1 MDGTAL
7 SAFNDQPLC
16 TGVVCT
22 PSLLESPGPAQ
33 CTYKEHCCLSGKKF
47 RFGGKRKEKEC
58 GRETE
63 IWFFQARRRYL
74 NSVGRSTVWN
84 GDGFRFAIT
93 QSRQS
98 AKYAFFSFILHHFY
112 ETFVS
117 RQLARALGSH
127 PVGLA
132 DLLLNLKKNES
143 SSAVWPGRKDYL
155 YLKETRLKKKKRL
168 PLMERKAL
176 PKAVC
181 PAADQMTANS

>member
-63 IWFFQARRRYL
+63 IWFFKARRRYL

-155 YLKETRLKKKKRL
+155 YLKETRLKKKKKTSTDGEESSAQSGVPCCR
-168 PLMERKAL
+168 PND
-176 PKAVC
+176 C
-181 PAADQMTANS
+181 